1 MPRNF
6 LPRAMVVPAAAAP
19 AGFSPGL
26 FAKRPPPCAA
36 APTLHRSAFYAAFS
50 PQRPPCAAAHFM
62 LPSRRSAY
70 PAPRLCLWSPLLR
83 RSARPATVIP
93 SAGQPLPS
101 FSPCRGSGARTAA
114 RVRHPARGGGGR
126 AFVAGHAPAD
136 ALFLPVPPAVA
147 LRSLHGPIP
156 LLYLLPGGLCCMCI
170 ICLLIN

>member
-6 LPRAMVVPAAAAP
+6 LPRAMVVPAAAEP

-36 APTLHRSAFYAAFS
+36 APTLHRSAFHAAFS
-50 PQRPPCAAAHFM
+50 PQRLSRAAPVPEVTPSAPEC
-62 LPSRRSAY
+62 PSRNRHSQRRATFVV
-70 PAPRLCLWSPLLR
+70 LLAVPWFRCPHR
-83 RSARPATVIP
+83 RARPPPGPWWRRTR
-93 SAGQPLPS
+93 
-101 FSPCRGSGARTAA
+101 FCCRPRA
-114 RVRHPARGGGGR
+114 GGR
-126 AFVAGHAPAD
+126 AFPACSAGSPC
-136 ALFLPVPPAVA
+136 AVA